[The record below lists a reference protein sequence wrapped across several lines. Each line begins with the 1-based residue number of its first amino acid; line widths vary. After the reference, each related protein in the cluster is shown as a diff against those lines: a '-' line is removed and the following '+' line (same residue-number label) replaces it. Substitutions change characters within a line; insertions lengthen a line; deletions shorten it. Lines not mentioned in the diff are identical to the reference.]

1 MKILKSKT
9 FLVSLFIY
17 FSFNTL
23 LAQTGDSWFIWPE
36 GLGLSNQLEYSY
48 NIDNKTEILENWLNL
63 DYSKG
68 IFSAGLRFEVF
79 QPNDPDPSINR
90 GKNNFAEIDYK
101 YLRADIGDRTGGL
114 DIVVGNYYSLF
125 GRGMILKSYEDRAIR
140 IDNNL
145 LGLKVTG
152 KYAGFNLTGLTGTAA
167 NSNNERKEI
176 LHAVDLEY
184 KGWKPLKLGVTYA
197 SNLPDVDGAARTSM
211 ASLRASP
218 SFWNIDIYAE
228 YSILQNSD
236 VNKNAFNDSESIVG
250 QGFYGNLNFYSGSL
264 SLSSEYK
271 YYDNIAFTSH
281 DGTIAYNTPPSVRL
295 EYTYQLPNRHPSP
308 LNPDNEQGFQ
318 VAAGYNLSDDTYFT
332 GAYTQTETLPSS
344 SYYQRSIN
352 GSLSIQT
359 QLKEL
364 FFQGQHDWN
373 NNLTT
378 IAAFSYNEELATNT
392 KNVTPILENKFY
404 FDGVNTIK
412 LIIEHQHTTN
422 WSTSEQYFTDV
433 VSIEYLRS
441 PKFSVALVTEMQT
454 KEPQEGE
461 TKRNFWGFIQLG
473 YKVGQHSDVSILFGT
488 RQAGNICIGGVCRF
502 EPAFEGVELKLLT
515 RL

>member
-1 MKILKSKT
+1 MKILEPKAL
-9 FLVSLFIY
+9 FVILFILVSC
-17 FSFNTL
+17 NTL
-23 LAQTGDSWFIWPE
+23 FAQSGNSWFIWPE

-48 NIDNKTEILENWLNL
+48 NIDNKAEILENWLNL
-63 DYSKG
+63 DYFNG

-79 QPNDPDPSINR
+79 QPNDPDPSISR
-90 GKNNFAEIDYK
+90 GKNKFVEIDYK
-101 YLRADIGDRTGGL
+101 YIRADIGDRTEGL

-140 IDNNL
+140 VDNNL

-152 KYAGFNLTGLTGTAA
+152 KYAGFVLTGLTGTAA

-184 KGWKPLKLGVTYA
+184 RGWKPLKLGATYA
-197 SNLPDVDGAARTSM
+197 SNLPDVDGAARTTM
-211 ASLRASP
+211 ASLRVVP

-228 YSILQNSD
+228 YSVQQNND
-236 VNKNAFNDSESIVG
+236 VKKKAFNDSESIVG
-250 QGFYGNLNFYSGSL
+250 QGFYGNLNFYLGSL
-264 SLSSEYK
+264 SVSGEYK

-281 DGTIAYNTPPSVRL
+281 DGTIAYNTPPSIRL

-318 VAAGYNLSDDTYFT
+318 VAAGYNLNDDTYLT
-332 GAYTQTETLPSS
+332 GAYTQTKTLPTG

-352 GSLSIQT
+352 SSLSVQSL
-359 QLKEL
+359 LKEV
-364 FFQGQHDWN
+364 FFQAQHDWSYDF
-373 NNLTT
+373 TT
-378 IAAFSYNEELATNT
+378 IAAFAYNEELATNT
-392 KNVTPILENKFY
+392 KNVTPILENRFY
-404 FDGVNTIK
+404 FGGVNTIK

-422 WSTSEQYFTDV
+422 WSTSEQYFSDV

-454 KEPQEGE
+454 KEPEEGE
-461 TKRNFWGFIQLG
+461 TKRKFWGFVQFG
-473 YKVGQHSDVSILFGT
+473 YKIGQHSDVSILMGT
-488 RQAGNICIGGVCRF
+488 RQAGNICIGGVCRY
-502 EPAFEGVELKLLT
+502 EPVFEGVELKLLT

>member
-1 MKILKSKT
+1 MKILRPKAL
-9 FLVSLFIY
+9 FVILFILI
-17 FSFNTL
+17 SCNNL
-23 LAQTGDSWFIWPE
+23 LAQTGSSWFIWPE

-48 NIDNKTEILENWLNL
+48 NIDAKTEILENWLNL

-79 QPNDPDPSINR
+79 QPNDPDPSISR

-101 YLRADIGDRTGGL
+101 YLRADIGDITEGL

-140 IDNNL
+140 VDNNL
-145 LGLKVTG
+145 LGLKIIG
-152 KYAGFNLTGLTGTAA
+152 KYAGFVLTGLTGTAA
-167 NSNNERKEI
+167 NFNNERKEI

-184 KGWKPLKLGVTYA
+184 RGWKPLKLGATYA
-197 SNLPDVDGAARTSM
+197 SNLPDVDGAARTTM
-211 ASLRASP
+211 ASLRVVP

-228 YSILQNSD
+228 YSVQQNND
-236 VNKNAFNDSESIVG
+236 VKKKAFNDSVYIVG
-250 QGFYGNLNFYSGSL
+250 QGFYGNLNFYLGSL
-264 SLSSEYK
+264 SVSGEYK

-281 DGTIAYNTPPSVRL
+281 DGTITYNTPPSVRL
-295 EYTYQLPNRHPSP
+295 EYTYQLPNRHPSI

-318 VAAGYNLSDDTYFT
+318 FAAGYNLSDDTYLT
-332 GAYTQTETLPSS
+332 GAYTQTKTLPAG

-352 GSLSIQT
+352 SSLSVQSL
-359 QLKEL
+359 LKEVFL
-364 FFQGQHDWN
+364 QAQQDWN
-373 NNLTT
+373 RDFTT
-378 IAAFSYNEELATNT
+378 IAAFSYSEELASNT
-392 KNVTPILENKFY
+392 KNITPILENRFY
-404 FDGVNTIK
+404 FGGVNTIK

-422 WSTSEQYFTDV
+422 RSTSEQYFTDV

-454 KEPQEGE
+454 KEPEEGE
-461 TKRNFWGFIQLG
+461 TKRNFWGFIQFG
-473 YKVGQHSDVSILFGT
+473 YKIGQHSDVSILMGT
-488 RQAGNICIGGVCRF
+488 RQAGNICIGGVCRY